1 MTDPSQMTPEEITRA
16 YAVEVCGL
24 QVNAPT
30 KLLPFESYTLP
41 RGRILTGAFNP
52 LGSDSDCFLGV
63 DAMVARGYIFHLHV
77 WPDVHLKRNP
87 TWRCEFAKSFPTRR
101 SIEHSP
107 DRRRAIMVAG
117 IKAARSEK

>member
-1 MTDPSQMTPEEITRA
+1 MVKTTDPSQMTPEEITRA

-52 LGSDSDCFLGV
+52 LGSDSYCFLGV
-63 DAMVARGYIFHLHV
+63 DAMVARG
-77 WPDVHLKRNP
+77 
-87 TWRCEFAKSFPTRR
+87 WRFVLMLAQDGNWVSLFVKDETETGWMKAD
-101 SIEHSP
+101 P
-107 DRRRAIMVAG
+107 DRRLAIMDAA
-117 IKAARSEK
+117 IEAARSEK